1 MIRRTNARSVAARV
15 PLPHPRR
22 WLLTAAALLAVAGY
36 VGVLDGLGGLRA
48 WIGGW
53 VPPGGEPV
61 LGSAT
66 PGVLVAVLTLIA
78 GLFALRRG
86 LFALLARRPGPIEVT
101 AFHGLA
107 DDGYAPDPTADTA
120 QVAAE
125 FRRTLTEMSL
135 STPLSMP
142 TSPRQD
148 EFIDDVGT
156 VADSTTTFGA
166 AVALVRAALRI
177 QYAYRV
183 AAQMRVRRGEERFG
197 ITVHL
202 VMQPGGRGEVATL
215 WAADWASA
223 ADLAAHWVGA
233 QILPRSR
240 LARRAPWTSWHGLQM
255 PPALF
260 HHSQLARRCVAER
273 RFEEALGHFHEA
285 LVLDPQNPYL
295 RIERAQVLEQ
305 LGLSMDAVVAYADI
319 VAVESWHDRTLWR
332 RLRAHVAG
340 DADPSED
347 DVTWASTRADGP
359 PPPRL
364 RALVTGQQALLIA
377 RYRLVTRLA
386 SQTVAQQWW
395 RVDDYPDARNTKR
408 TAERRELRARLRTWL
423 EPYYPDYLADLQGS
437 AENVPFDVAVR
448 RQRLLAHL
456 LCFVSWVETEHLLA
470 DYRWWQLRRRPGMAV
485 SQTAL
490 RVLRVWAPLLER
502 RAAVK
507 VEGPVWDEL
516 QAKRRPDRR
525 PDGRTITRPKRWPDV
540 VWPPDITVVEADLE
554 RVLRRK
560 PARWREWQEY
570 YNAACAAAVALGGR
584 RDDAPDE
591 LRPWARLAVRYLERA
606 VSSTDSGFVGAYTQW
621 LSTGD
626 DDLRSL
632 RSLPEFVDFLDR
644 YLPTDDLRAPPPHRL
659 VELVMSQHAVRLL
672 RTYATDRVAALDQR
686 EEAEL
691 PWEARARAVA
701 TEFTDQ
707 DRDWRCR
714 LRLVRSGQ
722 KLRLR
727 MGGAPF
733 PSALPEFDDDPAAWR
748 YNLAGAGQGNGEVAK
763 RHYRGYIT
771 FRRGALAEAYAI
783 LAGVPAEPLTVA
795 GSRAMWQRIV
805 AVMDRALDGP
815 PSTP

>member
-1 MIRRTNARSVAARV
+1 VIRRTNARSVAARV
-15 PLPHPRR
+15 SLAHPTR
-22 WLLTAAALLAVAGY
+22 WLVTAAVLLAVAGY

-53 VPPGGEPV
+53 APTGGEPI

-66 PGVLVAVLTLIA
+66 PGVLVAVLALIA
-78 GLFALRRG
+78 GMFALRRG

-156 VADSTTTFGA
+156 VGDSSTTFGA
-166 AVALVRAALRI
+166 AIALVRAMLRI

-183 AAQMRVRRGEERFG
+183 AAQMRVRRDEERFG

-215 WAADWASA
+215 WGSDWPSVAER
-223 ADLAAHWVGA
+223 AAHWVGA

-240 LARRAPWTSWHGLQM
+240 LARRAPWTAWHGLQM
-255 PPALF
+255 PFELF
-260 HHSQLARRCVAER
+260 HHSQLARRCVEER
-273 RFEEALGHFHEA
+273 RFDEALGQFHAA

-305 LGLSMDAVVAYADI
+305 MGLSMDAVVAYADI
-319 VAVESWHDRTLWR
+319 VAVESWHDRALWR
-332 RLRAHVAG
+332 RLRRLAPDRG
-340 DADPSED
+340 DRAAAD
-347 DVTWASTRADGP
+347 RADGP
-359 PPPRL
+359 PPARL
-364 RALVTGQQALLIA
+364 RTVLHGRQALLIA

-386 SQTVAQQWW
+386 SQTVAEQWW
-395 RVDDYPDARNTKR
+395 RVDDYADARNTKR

-423 EPYYPDYLADLQGS
+423 EPYYEGYLKDIKGNADK
-437 AENVPFDVAVR
+437 VPFDVAVR

-456 LCFVSWVETEHLLA
+456 LCYVSKVETEHLLT
-470 DYRWWQLRRRPGMAV
+470 DYRWWRLRRRPGMAV

-490 RVLRVWAPLLER
+490 RVLGVWAPLLER
-502 RAAVK
+502 RAKAK
-507 VEGPVWDEL
+507 VEGPVWDDL
-516 QAKRRPDRR
+516 GAPRLPNPRDRKVR
-525 PDGRTITRPKRWPDV
+525 I
-540 VWPPDITVVEADLE
+540 WPPAIEVVEADLE

-560 PARWREWQEY
+560 PNEWREWQEY

-584 RDDAPDE
+584 RDDYPEA

-644 YLPTDDLRAPPPHRL
+644 YLPADDLRAPPPHRM
-659 VELVMSQHAVRLL
+659 VELVMSQHTVRLL
-672 RTYATDRVAALDQR
+672 RTFVTDRLAALDQR

-691 PWEARARAVA
+691 MWEARARAVA

-722 KLRLR
+722 AYRVR
-727 MGGAPF
+727 SGGARF
-733 PSALPEFDDDPAAWR
+733 PSALPEFDDDPAAWS
-748 YNLAGAGQGNGEVAK
+748 YNLIRAGETDGEAAK

-771 FRRGALAEAYAI
+771 ARRAALAVAYRI
-783 LAGVPAEPLTVA
+783 LAGADEPITLA
-795 GSRAMWQRIV
+795 GSRALWQRV
-805 AVMDRALDGP
+805 LAVMDQALEGP
-815 PSTP
+815 TPGRVSASTARGPSSG

>member
-1 MIRRTNARSVAARV
+1 MAARV
-15 PLPHPRR
+15 SLAHPVR
-22 WLLTAAALLAVAGY
+22 WLVLAAGLLAVAGY

-53 VPPGGEPV
+53 VPGGGEPI

-66 PGVLVAVLTLIA
+66 PGVLVAVLALIA

-107 DDGYAPDPTADTA
+107 DDGYAADPIADTA

-125 FRRTLTEMSL
+125 FRRTLTEMSM

-156 VADSTTTFGA
+156 VGDSSTTFGA
-166 AVALVRAALRI
+166 AVALVRAMLRI

-183 AAQMRVRRGEERFG
+183 AAQMRVRRDDERFG

-202 VMQPGGRGEVATL
+202 VMQPGGRGEVETV
-215 WAADWASA
+215 WGSDWPAVA
-223 ADLAAHWVGA
+223 ERAAHWVGA

-240 LARRAPWTSWHGLQM
+240 LARRAPWTGWHGLQM
-255 PPALF
+255 PPQLF
-260 HHSQLARRCVAER
+260 HHSQLARRCVEER
-273 RFEEALGHFHEA
+273 RFEEALGQFHAA

-305 LGLSMDAVVAYADI
+305 LGLTLDAVVAYTDI
-319 VAVESWHDRTLWR
+319 VAVEAWHDRALWR
-332 RLRAHVAG
+332 RWRGRTPEGG
-340 DADPSED
+340 DRS
-347 DVTWASTRADGP
+347 DGP
-359 PPPRL
+359 PPARL
-364 RALVTGQQALLIA
+364 RAALAGRQALLIA

-386 SQTVAQQWW
+386 SQTVAEQWW

-423 EPYYPDYLADLQGS
+423 EPYYEEYLESIEGNDRK
-437 AENVPFDVAVR
+437 VPFDVAVR

-456 LCFVSWVETEHLLA
+456 LCYVSRVEAEHLID
-470 DYRWWQLRRRPGMAV
+470 DYRWWRLRRRPGMPV

-502 RAAVK
+502 RAAAK
-507 VEGPVWDEL
+507 VAGPVWDEL
-516 QAKRRPDRR
+516 HAAKRPDRS
-525 PDGRTITRPKRWPDV
+525 
-540 VWPPDITVVEADLE
+540 WPPDLEVVEADLE
-554 RVLRRK
+554 RELRRK
-560 PARWREWQEY
+560 PNEWREWQEY
-570 YNAACAAAVALGGR
+570 YNAACAAAVGLGGR
-584 RDDAPDE
+584 RDDDPED

-606 VSSTDSGFVGAYTQW
+606 VSSTDSGFVGTYTQW

-644 YLPTDDLRAPPPHRL
+644 YLPTDDLRAPPPHRM
-659 VELVMSQHAVRLL
+659 VELVMSQHTVRLL
-672 RTYATDRVAALDQR
+672 RTFVTDRLAALDMR
-686 EEAEL
+686 EDAEL
-691 PWEARARAVA
+691 AWEARARAVA

-714 LRLVRSGQ
+714 LRLVRHGQ
-722 KLRLR
+722 AHRIR
-727 MGGAPF
+727 TGGARF
-733 PSALPEFDDDPAAWR
+733 PSALPEFDRDPAAWS
-748 YNLAGAGQGNGEVAK
+748 YNLIRAGAADGEAAK

-771 FRRGALAEAYAI
+771 ARRAALAVAYQI
-783 LAGVPAEPLTVA
+783 LAGSDEPITLA
-795 GSRAMWQRIV
+795 ASRALWQRV
-805 AVMDRALDGP
+805 LAVMDQALEGP
-815 PSTP
+815 APGRVSASAAPGRSSG

>member
-1 MIRRTNARSVAARV
+1 VIRRTNARSVAARV
-15 PLPHPRR
+15 SLAHPTR
-22 WLLTAAALLAVAGY
+22 WLVMATILLAVAGY

-53 VPPGGEPV
+53 VPGGGQPI

-66 PGVLVAVLTLIA
+66 PGVLVAVLALIA

-107 DDGYAPDPTADTA
+107 DDGYAPDPMADTA

-156 VADSTTTFGA
+156 VGDSSTTFGA
-166 AVALVRAALRI
+166 AVALVRAMLRI

-183 AAQMRVRRGEERFG
+183 AAQMRVRRDEERFG

-215 WAADWASA
+215 WGSDWPTVAER
-223 ADLAAHWVGA
+223 AAHWVGA

-240 LARRAPWTSWHGLQM
+240 LARRAPWTGWHGLQM
-255 PPALF
+255 PFELF
-260 HHSQLARRCVAER
+260 HHSQLARRCVEER
-273 RFEEALGHFHEA
+273 RFEEALGEFHAA
-285 LVLDPQNPYL
+285 LLLDPQNPYL

-305 LGLSMDAVVAYADI
+305 LGLTLDAVVAYTDI
-319 VAVESWHDRTLWR
+319 VAVESWHDRALWR
-332 RLRAHVAG
+332 RWRGRVPGNDCPTDGG
-340 DADPSED
+340 DRS
-347 DVTWASTRADGP
+347 DGP
-359 PPPRL
+359 PPARL
-364 RALVTGQQALLIA
+364 RTALAGRQALLIA

-386 SQTVAQQWW
+386 SQTVAEQWW

-423 EPYYPDYLADLQGS
+423 EPYYGPYLADIGG
-437 AENVPFDVAVR
+437 NDTKVPFDVAAR
-448 RQRLLAHL
+448 RQRLLAHM
-456 LCFVSWVETEHLLA
+456 LCSVSRVEAEHLIA
-470 DYRWWQLRRRPGMAV
+470 DYRWWRLRRRPGMPV

-502 RAAVK
+502 RAAAK
-507 VEGPVWDEL
+507 VAGPVWDEL
-516 QAKRRPDRR
+516 DATQRPARS
-525 PDGRTITRPKRWPDV
+525 
-540 VWPPDITVVEADLE
+540 WPPEYQVFEAELE
-554 RVLRRK
+554 RELRRK
-560 PARWREWQEY
+560 PDEWREWQEY

-584 RDDAPDE
+584 RDDDPED

-632 RSLPEFVDFLDR
+632 RSMPEFVDFLDR

-672 RTYATDRVAALDQR
+672 RTFAMDRLAALDLR

-691 PWEARARAVA
+691 GWEARARAVA

-714 LRLVRSGQ
+714 LRLVKSGQ
-722 KLRLR
+722 AHRHR
-727 MGGAPF
+727 MGGSRF
-733 PSALPEFDDDPAAWR
+733 PSALPEFDDDPAAWS
-748 YNLAGAGQGNGEVAK
+748 YNLIRAGETDGEAAK

-771 FRRGALAEAYAI
+771 ARRAALAEAYRI
-783 LAGVPAEPLTVA
+783 LAGSAEPGTLA
-795 GSRAMWQRIV
+795 GSRALWQRV
-805 AVMDRALDGP
+805 LAVMDEALEGP
-815 PSTP
+815 APGRISASAARRPSSG

>member
-1 MIRRTNARSVAARV
+1 VIRRTNARSVAARV
-15 PLPHPRR
+15 SLAHPRR
-22 WLLTAAALLAVAGY
+22 WLVLAVVLLAVAGY

-48 WIGGW
+48 WIAGW
-53 VPPGGEPV
+53 VPHGGEPI

-66 PGVLVAVLTLIA
+66 PGVLLAVLALIA
-78 GLFALRRG
+78 GMFALRHG
-86 LFALLARRPGPIEVT
+86 LFALLSRRPGPIEVT

-107 DDGYAPDPTADTA
+107 DDGYAPDPMADTA

-148 EFIDDVGT
+148 DFIDDVGT
-156 VADSTTTFGA
+156 VGESTTTFGA
-166 AVALVRAALRI
+166 AVALVRAMLRI

-183 AAQMRVRRGEERFG
+183 AAQMRVRRDEERFG

-202 VMQPGGRGEVATL
+202 VMQPGGRGEVATV
-215 WAADWASA
+215 WGADWPSVAER
-223 ADLAAHWVGA
+223 AAHWVGA

-240 LARRAPWTSWHGLQM
+240 LARRAPWTGWHGLQM
-255 PPALF
+255 PPELF
-260 HHSQLARRCVAER
+260 HHSQLARRCVEER
-273 RFEEALGHFHEA
+273 RFEEALGHFHDA

-319 VAVESWHDRTLWR
+319 VAVESWHDRALWR
-332 RLRAHVAG
+332 RLRGHATG
-340 DADPSED
+340 GPD
-347 DVTWASTRADGP
+347 RADGP
-359 PPPRL
+359 PPARL
-364 RALVTGQQALLIA
+364 RTVLDGRQALLIA

-386 SQTVAQQWW
+386 SQTVAEQWW
-395 RVDDYPDARNTKR
+395 RVDDYQDARNTKR

-423 EPYYPDYLADLQGS
+423 EPHYADYLAYYRGTD
-437 AENVPFDVAVR
+437 AKVPFDVAVR

-456 LCFVSWVETEHLLA
+456 LCYVSRVETEHLLA
-470 DYRWWQLRRRPGMAV
+470 DYQWWRLRRRPGMAV

-490 RVLRVWAPLLER
+490 RVLQVWAPLLER
-502 RAAVK
+502 RAAAK
-507 VEGPVWDEL
+507 VEKPVWDEL
-516 QAKRRPDRR
+516 RA
-525 PDGRTITRPKRWPDV
+525 RPKRPDEPEWRPERQPGWT
-540 VWPPDITVVEADLE
+540 WPPEIEVVEADLE
-554 RVLRRK
+554 RRLRRK
-560 PARWREWQEY
+560 PVQWREWQEY

-584 RDDAPDE
+584 REDE
-591 LRPWARLAVRYLERA
+591 PEQLRPWAQLAVRYLERA

-659 VELVMSQHAVRLL
+659 VELVMSQHTVRLL
-672 RTYATDRVAALDQR
+672 RTFVMDRLAALELR

-691 PWEARARAVA
+691 VWESRARAVA

-722 KLRLR
+722 AHRIR
-727 MGGAPF
+727 TGGSRF
-733 PSALPEFDDDPAAWR
+733 PSALPEFDDDPAAWS
-748 YNLAGAGQGNGEVAK
+748 YNLIRAAQADGEADGEAAK

-771 FRRGALAEAYAI
+771 ARRSALAVAYRI
-783 LAGVPAEPLTVA
+783 LAGSDEPITLA
-795 GSRAMWQRIV
+795 GSRALWQRV
-805 AVMDRALDGP
+805 LAVMDQALEGPAPSRVSASAARP
-815 PSTP
+815 PSSG

>member
-1 MIRRTNARSVAARV
+1 VIRRTNARSVAARV
-15 PLPHPRR
+15 PLAHPTR
-22 WLLTAAALLAVAGY
+22 WLVTAAVLLAGAGY
-36 VGVLDGLGGLRA
+36 VGVLDGLAGLRA

-53 VPPGGEPV
+53 VPGGGQPI

-66 PGVLVAVLTLIA
+66 PGVLVAVLALVA

-101 AFHGLA
+101 AFQGLA
-107 DDGYAPDPTADTA
+107 DDGYAPDPMADTA

-142 TSPRQD
+142 SSPRQD

-156 VADSTTTFGA
+156 VGDSSTTFGA
-166 AVALVRAALRI
+166 AVALVRAILRI

-183 AAQMRVRRGEERFG
+183 AAQMRVRRDDERFG

-215 WAADWASA
+215 WGADWPSVAER
-223 ADLAAHWVGA
+223 AAHWVGA

-240 LARRAPWTSWHGLQM
+240 LARRAPWTGWHGLQM
-255 PPALF
+255 PPELF
-260 HHSQLARRCVAER
+260 HHSQLARRCVEER
-273 RFEEALGHFHEA
+273 RFEEALGHFHDA

-305 LGLSMDAVVAYADI
+305 MGLSMDAVVAYADI
-319 VAVESWHDRTLWR
+319 VAVESWRDRALWR
-332 RLRAHVAG
+332 RLRGHAPG
-340 DADPSED
+340 GPD
-347 DVTWASTRADGP
+347 RADGP
-359 PPPRL
+359 PPARL
-364 RALVTGQQALLIA
+364 RTLLGGRQALLIA

-386 SQTVAQQWW
+386 SQTVAEQWW
-395 RVDDYPDARNTKR
+395 RVDDYSDARNTKR

-423 EPYYPDYLADLQGS
+423 EPYYADYLAEVGGHE
-437 AENVPFDVAVR
+437 ANVPFDVAVR

-456 LCFVSWVETEHLLA
+456 LCFVSRVETQHLLA
-470 DYRWWQLRRRPGMAV
+470 DYRWWRLRRRPGMAV

-490 RVLRVWAPLLER
+490 RVLAVWAPLLER
-502 RAAVK
+502 RAKAK
-507 VEGPVWDEL
+507 VDGPVWDEL
-516 QAKRRPDRR
+516 GAPRPPNPHD
-525 PDGRTITRPKRWPDV
+525 PDV
-540 VWPPDITVVEADLE
+540 RIWPPRIEVVEADLE

-560 PARWREWQEY
+560 PPEWREWQEY

-584 RDDAPDE
+584 RDDDPEE

-672 RTYATDRVAALDQR
+672 RTFAADRLAALDAR

-691 PWEARARAVA
+691 AWEPRARAVA

-714 LRLVRSGQ
+714 LRLVRHGQ
-722 KLRLR
+722 AHRIR
-727 MGGAPF
+727 TGGARF
-733 PSALPEFDDDPAAWR
+733 PSALPEFDRDPAAWS
-748 YNLAGAGQGNGEVAK
+748 YNLTRAGEVDGEAAK

-771 FRRGALAEAYAI
+771 ARRAALAAAYEI
-783 LAGVPAEPLTVA
+783 LSGATEPVTPA
-795 GSRAMWQRIV
+795 GSRALWQRV
-805 AVMDRALDGP
+805 LAVMDQALAGP
-815 PSTP
+815 APDRVSA